1 MNAPARFAVEDSRR
15 IGLGAEGGA
24 GRSRARRIE
33 VWTSPSDAPA
43 CGTIAISF
51 GLISYSAPMVPQVFK
66 HVLQL
71 FVANL

>member
-1 MNAPARFAVEDSRR
+1 VNAPARFAVEDSRR
-15 IGLGAEGGA
+15 IGLAAGGA

-51 GLISYSAPMVPQVFK
+51 GLISYSAPVVPQVFK

>member
-15 IGLGAEGGA
+15 IGLGAEP
-24 GRSRARRIE
+24 SRARRIE

-51 GLISYSAPMVPQVFK
+51 GLISYSAPVVPQVFK